1 MPAMYQAVHRGGSGA
16 PRRPAGMHEAA
27 ESGEAAHAA
36 YKGGLAAGQAQ
47 RLAAWTQAL
56 QPAPGAGAALAAE
69 PDGGALGPAADGD
82 GGAVELFRR
91 VAFPEY
97 NGEALD
103 C

>member
-1 MPAMYQAVHRGGSGA
+1 MPTRCRAVLSGGSGA
-16 PRRPAGMHEAA
+16 RRRRAGMHEAA

-56 QPAPGAGAALAAE
+56 QPVPPGAGAALAAE
-69 PDGGALGPAADGD
+69 PDGGALSPAADGG

-91 VAFPEY
+91 VAFSKLSW
-97 NGEALD
+97 GGS
-103 C
+103 